1 MSDHRSAG
9 HLRTSEVQ
17 IELTITIDLVCTH
30 PSGLIY
36 TPSIIPIHRTF
47 QSIPLSTLQFPFSLL
62 HLDPCLSPSSNH
74 QILFTCLSDW
84 YLTGTNEA
92 YILCGLDLAC
102 VSHSFTLTEY
112 GLVGVEQT
120 GQSFL

>member
-1 MSDHRSAG
+1 MFTYPSAG
-9 HLRTSEVQ
+9 HLRTSGVQ
-17 IELTITIDLVCTH
+17 IELTIDLICTQ

-47 QSIPLSTLQFPFSLL
+47 QSISLSTLQFPFSPL
-62 HLDPCLSPSSNH
+62 HLDPCLSPTRVH
-74 QILFTCLSDW
+74 QILFTSLSDW

-102 VSHSFTLTEY
+102 VSHSFMLTEY

-120 GQSFL
+120 GQSRL